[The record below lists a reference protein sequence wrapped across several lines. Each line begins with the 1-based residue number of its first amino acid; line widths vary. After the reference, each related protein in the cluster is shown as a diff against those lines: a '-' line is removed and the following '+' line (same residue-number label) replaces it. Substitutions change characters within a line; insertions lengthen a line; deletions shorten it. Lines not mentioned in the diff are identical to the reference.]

1 MDEDTFE
8 KKQRAER
15 IAEAV
20 KADRPLR
27 DPSERSGRFALPQGQ
42 GARRSR
48 NGIVWVRASDLLS
61 NGAGRVAGLG
71 MDVDSELVRRLY
83 RIPGTSRRAV
93 QRRAHRLSPLS
104 AFGTSSTDRSFDRDG
119 LGRS

>member
-8 KKQRAER
+8 KEQRAER

-20 KADRPLR
+20 KADRPHR
-27 DPSERSGRFALPQGQ
+27 DPSERSGHSALLQ
-42 GARRSR
+42 GAATRRSR

-71 MDVDSELVRRLY
+71 MDVDSEFVRRI
-83 RIPGTSRRAV
+83 RRMPASTRRAV
-93 QRRAHRLSPLS
+93 QRREPRLSPLS
-104 AFGTSSTDRSFDRDG
+104 AFGTSSTDRRFDRDG